1 MGIINDTTVAIAL
14 IAFCILSAI
23 ILPFVIFGIGK
34 FLNND
39 RKK

>member
-1 MGIINDTTVAIAL
+1 MINETTVAIAL
-14 IAFCILSAI
+14 IAFCVLSAI

-34 FLNND
+34 FLNNN